1 MIKTN
6 LNADTAPIS
15 GSIIPVP
22 ALGTPM
28 AGGFFGGVSRDG
40 TWIIVS
46 PKAEGE
52 SVLAW
57 KTTMTASPGAM
68 SFVDGLANTR
78 DIADADHPAA
88 AFCAALRI
96 GGFDDWH
103 LGSLDDMQT
112 LMRNLMP
119 LSGGNPAQTA
129 VEAFQEG
136 GAEAFEATWHWTS
149 TQDRPGYAW
158 LQDFG
163 DGHQDFYGK
172 DFRTRVR
179 AVRKCLPF
187 TP

>member
-1 MIKTN
+1 MP
-6 LNADTAPIS
+6 DTAPVS
-15 GSIIPVP
+15 GLIIPAP

-57 KTTMTASPGAM
+57 KTTMTASPGAL

-88 AFCAALRI
+88 AFCAALGI

-103 LGSLDDMQT
+103 LGSLDDMQI

-129 VEAFQEG
+129 IEAFQEG
-136 GAEAFEATWHWTS
+136 GAEAFEAAWHWTS
-149 TQDRPGYAW
+149 TQDSPGCAW
-158 LQDFG
+158 LQLFSNG
-163 DGHQDFYGK
+163 NQNLNCK
-172 DFRTRVR
+172 DFRNRVR
-179 AVRKCLPF
+179 AVRKVIPF
-187 TP
+187 SP

>member
-1 MIKTN
+1 MPD
-6 LNADTAPIS
+6 LAPAL
-15 GSIIPVP
+15 GLIIPVP
-22 ALGTPM
+22 AIGTPM

-52 SVLAW
+52 TVLAW
-57 KTTMTASPGAM
+57 KTTMTASPGAL
-68 SFVDGLANTR
+68 SFIDGLANTR
-78 DIADADHPAA
+78 DIADDDHPAA

-119 LSGGNPAQTA
+119 LDGGNPAQTK
-129 VEAFQEG
+129 VEAFQED
-136 GAEAFEATWHWTS
+136 GAEAFEAAWYWTS
-149 TQDRPGYAW
+149 TQDSPGSAW
-158 LQDFG
+158 LQDFSYG
-163 DGHQDFYGK
+163 YQYDGNKLLRY
-172 DFRTRVR
+172 RVR

-187 TP
+187 IA